1 MHSTDTQHQLGI
13 TVTVKDQTGC
23 QVGQAQTKHTVPHPD
38 RALPLVVEIEHAA
51 LYIRDLRRDASELEA
66 TIQRLE
72 ARVVALFNVLHV
84 PTPDGGALVA
94 ASYADVQRHLS
105 TLTPDQ
111 MWLLVEAATVA
122 EHGPGAL
129 APAMRA
135 PTPATPL
142 TLSYPGAD
150 TTLGR

>member
-1 MHSTDTQHQLGI
+1 MHSTDTQQ
-13 TVTVKDQTGC
+13 
-23 QVGQAQTKHTVPHPD
+23 HPD

-51 LYIRDLRRDASELEA
+51 LYIRDLRRDVNELEA
-66 TIQRLE
+66 TIHRLE
-72 ARVVALFNVLHV
+72 GRVVALFNVLHV

-94 ASYADVQRHLS
+94 ESYADVQRHLS
-105 TLTPDQ
+105 TLTPNQ

-129 APAMRA
+129 APALRA

>member
-1 MHSTDTQHQLGI
+1 MQSTDTHQ
-13 TVTVKDQTGC
+13 
-23 QVGQAQTKHTVPHPD
+23 HPD
-38 RALPLVVEIEHAA
+38 RPLPLVVEIEHAA
-51 LYIRDLRRDASELEA
+51 QYIQDLRRDANDLEA
-66 TIQRLE
+66 TIHRLE
-72 ARVVALFNVLHV
+72 ARVVALFNVLHA

-94 ASYADVQRHLS
+94 ESYVDVQRHLS
-105 TLTPDQ
+105 TLTADQ